1 MDMTY
6 EKIRKG
12 SNFEKTMKNILA
24 LVKYRNRRG
33 LNKPFITIRM
43 AVCEDN
49 RKEIHKFENFWK
61 GIVDAVYIG
70 KADNRRWKNRK
81 GGKSYPCHLLWDQ
94 LNVLVDGRVPL
105 CCKDLYKISLC
116 KGCDSLRDGYGW
128 WLRLLESSK
137 IFPLIYLV
145 GRNIYRILLRSGVV

>member
-94 LNVLVDGRVPL
+94 LNVLVDRRVPL

-128 WLRLLESSK
+128 WLRL
-137 IFPLIYLV
+137 
-145 GRNIYRILLRSGVV
+145 